1 MKKIIAFGV
10 SFMPFLSS
18 AQTFVAT
25 QAGGNVDNLVS
36 FIRLAMNTA
45 TQLILG
51 AAVVYL
57 IWNVF
62 GFVMAAGDEE
72 TRAQKRQGI
81 IYGVIGV
88 AVMVSIYG
96 LIAFVTTSAGVT
108 NTPITAPVAI

>member
-1 MKKIIAFGV
+1 MKKIIALGV
-10 SFMPFLSS
+10 SFMPFISLAQLSGT
-18 AQTFVAT
+18 AGKDIGTFVT
-25 QAGGNVDNLVS
+25 WLK
-36 FIRLAMNTA
+36 LAMNTA

-57 IWNVF
+57 VWNVF

-72 TRAQKRQGI
+72 KRAEKRSGI

-96 LIAFVTTSAGVT
+96 LIAFVTSSVGVT
-108 NTPITAPVAI
+108 NTAITAPVAI

>member
-1 MKKIIAFGV
+1 MKKIIALGV
-10 SFMPFLSS
+10 SFMPFLAS
-18 AQTFVAT
+18 AQLSGTAGTNIDTFVTWIKA
-25 QAGGNVDNLVS
+25 
-36 FIRLAMNTA
+36 AMNTA

-72 TRAQKRQGI
+72 KRAEKRQGI

-96 LIAFVTTSAGVT
+96 LVAFLTTSAGLSSPT
-108 NTPITAPVAI
+108 GLTAPVAI